1 MELVGEMHAKI
12 KWLKDGTLQSKWFA
26 EGPSLVGSLMLSLI
40 SQIA

>member
-12 KWLKDGTLQSKWFA
+12 KWLKDGTLQSA